1 MMDWDGLL
9 DDMTATV
16 RDVFGEPVLYSRT
29 ETGEDHEIRGV
40 FDPDFKELEAGGTM
54 PTLSKI
60 PVLEIRVADLGFNPS
75 TEDRV
80 TVQGKRYRMQ
90 AIWPS
95 SSGMVKLQLRR
106 S

>member
-1 MMDWDGLL
+1 MDWDGLL
-9 DDMTATV
+9 DDMTAAV
-16 RDVFGEPVLYSRT
+16 RDVFGEPVLYRRT
-29 ETGEDHEIRGV
+29 ETGEDHEIHGV

-60 PVLEIRVADLGFNPS
+60 PVLDVRVDDLGFEPS

-80 TVQGKRYRMQ
+80 TVGGKRYRIMS
-90 AIWPS
+90 IWPS